1 MLWLC
6 DKGCVVKKIE
16 NERGI
21 RFKVDVL
28 AGRAG
33 TENHP
38 GLQGKEWQGSKGIRQ
53 WLINC
58 CTSQM
63 ITHKINHCVD

>member
-16 NERGI
+16 NERGV

-38 GLQGKEWQGSKGIRQ
+38 GLQGKEC
-53 WLINC
+53 L
-58 CTSQM
+58 
-63 ITHKINHCVD
+63 